1 MILIAEVIKMYGT
14 IKDIRAIK
22 VYDSRGME
30 TIKVT
35 ATGEDFLGSYTVP
48 KGASKGMK
56 EGIELP
62 VQEAIGRIE
71 TIIKPALV
79 GMNYLDQKSI
89 DDKLIELDS
98 TPNLSHLGANSI
110 VGTSLAVARLAAHQS
125 NQILY
130 RYLSGT
136 NGFIFPIP
144 MLNFLNGGMHS
155 SSNLAIQEIMIVPFK
170 FNSIQEALECGQKIY
185 QTLKGMIAESGKSTA
200 VGDEGGFAVDFESTR
215 SAFDLLIKAI
225 ENAGYA
231 PGEEVFIA
239 IDAAANSF
247 YDNTSSRYN
256 IDHMKLTADELA
268 DYYEDLYNNYP
279 LVSIED
285 PFEETDHIHYHE
297 LYKRLGHKMMIVGD
311 DLYVTDYRRLAVGYQ
326 EKLSNSILIKPNQI
340 GNLTLTYKAI
350 DYAASHGMLSIISHR
365 SGDNEDTFIAD
376 LAVAHRV
383 PFIKTGSFSRSER
396 VGKYNRLLEL
406 ADIVGTGEY
415 FYSYLKDLDIFRNH
429 LNSLKKL

>member
-1 MILIAEVIKMYGT
+1 MYGT
-14 IKDIRAIK
+14 IKDIKAIK

-30 TIKVT
+30 TIKVIVS
-35 ATGEDFLGSYTVP
+35 GEEFLGSYIVP

-56 EGIELP
+56 EAIEIP
-62 VQEAIGRIE
+62 ASEAIVRIE
-71 TIIKPALV
+71 SIIKPVLI
-79 GMNYLDQKSI
+79 GMNYFDQKSI

-110 VGTSLAVARLAAHQS
+110 VGTSLAVARLASHQA
-125 NQILY
+125 NQVLY

-136 NGFIFPIP
+136 NSFIFPIP

-170 FNSIQEALECGQKIY
+170 FDTIQLAIECGQKIY
-185 QTLKGMIAESGKSTA
+185 QTLKQILIDKGLPTS
-200 VGDEGGFAVDFESTR
+200 VGDEGGFAIDFESTR
-215 SAFDLLIKAI
+215 SAFDLLITAI
-225 ENAGYA
+225 EKAGYI
-231 PGEEVFIA
+231 PGEEVYIA

-247 YDNTSSRYN
+247 YDSSSGKYS
-256 IDHMKLTADELA
+256 IDHMKLTGDELA

-285 PFEETDHIHYHE
+285 PFEETDHLHYHE

-311 DLYVTDYRRLAVGYQ
+311 DLYVTDYRRLEGGYQ

-350 DYAASHGMLSIISHR
+350 NYAASHGMLSIISHR

-376 LAVAHRV
+376 LAVAQRV

-415 FYSYLKDLDIFRNH
+415 FYSYLKDLDIFKNRY
-429 LNSLKKL
+429 NSLKKI